1 MLRIAGALVL
11 VVAAAV
17 PLVTSNTYYLFVA
30 ILIGISIVVT
40 TGLNV
45 LVGASGQVSLGQAG
59 FYALGAYAGAI
70 VAARGG
76 LSFWLA
82 LPLAAAVGIV
92 VGAVL
97 GLASLRVS
105 GPYLAMVTIAFGIIV
120 EHGLIEWDGLT
131 GGFGGIAD
139 IPRPSLAGL
148 PLTLPRYYYVVGLA
162 VLASLAL
169 AYNLGRSPWGR
180 ALRAVRDSDIAA
192 ESLGL
197 SPYLVRTVAFTLG
210 AAFAA
215 AGGCL
220 YAFLAGFVS
229 PDSFTMQTSIL
240 FLLIVLFGGLG
251 RVTGPVVGSGVLI
264 ILPEVLHRLAD
275 YRLVMYG
282 ALLLGSIYFLPGGV
296 VGALAQRA
304 RLRSAADDAPPRAW
318 RPGAREAPPL
328 HARGLEIH
336 FGGIAALAEGNLTL
350 LSGRVHGLIGPNGAG
365 KTTLLNILSGYYRPS
380 AGAVDFGPRS
390 LAGLPPHRIA
400 RAGIG
405 RTFQTAHLFET
416 MTVLE
421 NVMVGLTGGRP
432 GSLAAAL
439 VGLHAV
445 SAGEARL
452 TMEARGLLAFVGYR
466 GDPDELARNLPFG
479 HKRLV
484 ELARTLA
491 RRPAVLL
498 LDEPAAGLSQE
509 EIASLA
515 ELIARIREA
524 GTSVL
529 LIGHHMDL
537 VMSVSDAITVL
548 NHGRVIAVGAPAVVQ
563 RDPAVVEAYLG
574 ERQGTGGRA
583 RSGASGRR
591 LGTEPGDPAL
601 ARSASVVEQGPPSPA
616 SGREGHRDL
625 GTVLL
630 DVRELGAAYGRME
643 VLHGVSFDV
652 RLGEI
657 TVILGANG
665 SGKSTTLKTLAG
677 IVRASRGSISFEG
690 RELVNRQAPWT
701 ARHGIALVPEGRL
714 IFQDQTVL
722 DNLRLGAYAR
732 RDGSVAE
739 DIERQL
745 DRFPILRDRQ
755 RQPAGTLSGGEQQ
768 MLAIARSL
776 MARPRL
782 LLLDEPSLG
791 LAPRLV
797 AEVFAALARLREEG
811 LTLLVVEQMAE
822 AALEIADRGYVLER
836 GRIVLSGRAHDLL
849 TDARVARAYLGQ
861 ARSPAGAAS

>member
-296 VGALAQRA
+296 VGALVQRA
-304 RLRSAADDAPPRAW
+304 RLRSPADDAPPRAW
-318 RPGAREAPPL
+318 RPGTREAPPL

-336 FGGIAALAEGNLTL
+336 FGGIAALAAGNLTL

-439 VGLHAV
+439 VGLPAV
-445 SAGEARL
+445 SAGETRL

-509 EIASLA
+509 EIAGLA

-529 LIGHHMDL
+529 LVGHHMDL

-583 RSGASGRR
+583 RPVAS
-591 LGTEPGDPAL
+591 A
-601 ARSASVVEQGPPSPA
+601 SPA
-616 SGREGHRDL
+616 SGREGHRDS

-861 ARSPAGAAS
+861 VRSPAGAAS

>member
-1 MLRIAGALVL
+1 M
-11 VVAAAV
+11 
-17 PLVTSNTYYLFVA
+17 
-30 ILIGISIVVT
+30 
-40 TGLNV
+40 
-45 LVGASGQVSLGQAG
+45 
-59 FYALGAYAGAI
+59 
-70 VAARGG
+70 
-76 LSFWLA
+76 
-82 LPLAAAVGIV
+82 
-92 VGAVL
+92 
-97 GLASLRVS
+97 
-105 GPYLAMVTIAFGIIV
+105 
-120 EHGLIEWDGLT
+120 
-131 GGFGGIAD
+131 
-139 IPRPSLAGL
+139 
-148 PLTLPRYYYVVGLA
+148 
-162 VLASLAL
+162 
-169 AYNLGRSPWGR
+169 
-180 ALRAVRDSDIAA
+180 
-192 ESLGL
+192 
-197 SPYLVRTVAFTLG
+197 G

-380 AGAVDFGPRS
+380 TGVVDFGPRS

-583 RSGASGRR
+583 RPVASGRR

-797 AEVFAALARLREEG
+797 AEVFATLARLREEG